1 MLTGILGALG
11 AIPAILNGVTGIVK
25 GYTDLAT
32 AKVQAARDTDL
43 AKVKSGEAV
52 SLKQEETDAIFA
64 GLQQAIILA
73 DQQWWVTRW
82 IRPGFAYICM
92 AHFGAVT
99 MASMGWIKG
108 PIQAL
113 PYPLDYLQAG
123 IIGAYFVLRPFEKRR
138 TIESRK

>member
-1 MLTGILGALG
+1 MIAAILGALG

-32 AKVQAARDTDL
+32 AKVLAARDTAL
-43 AKVKSGEAV
+43 AKVESGEAV
-52 SLKQEETDAIFA
+52 SLKREETDAIFA

-92 AHFGAVT
+92 VHMGMVAL
-99 MASMGWIKG
+99 ASIGWIRG
-108 PIQAL
+108 PINAL
-113 PYPLDYLQAG
+113 PYPMDYLEIG
-123 IIGAYFVLRPFEKRR
+123 IIGSYFLLRPFEKRR
-138 TIESRK
+138 VIGEK